1 MLLYNIKSSLFHLLT
16 VLKFKLNTMVQ
27 NCLCALGDPNHC
39 TSCSELQAEYDK
51 YCLEMHESYLW
62 YKEQEAE

>member
-1 MLLYNIKSSLFHLLT
+1 
-16 VLKFKLNTMVQ
+16 MVQ

-39 TSCSELQAEYDK
+39 TSCSELQAEYDN